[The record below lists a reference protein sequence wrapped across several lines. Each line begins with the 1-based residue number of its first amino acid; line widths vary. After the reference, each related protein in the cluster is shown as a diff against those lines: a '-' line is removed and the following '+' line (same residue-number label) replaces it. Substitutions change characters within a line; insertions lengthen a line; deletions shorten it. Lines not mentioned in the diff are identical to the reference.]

1 MFNKAKH
8 SLTIIAAKKL
18 LDANKEESMT
28 TAKRLLSVV
37 AGAYILQRGIRSIGK
52 HPILAVQEVILG
64 SFLIYD
70 AVNDIRETYPNRPS
84 ELSQVRR
91 NQIQGNDPK
100 TGIPAF
106 V

>member
-1 MFNKAKH
+1 MLNKAKH

-18 LDANKEESMT
+18 LDANKNENMG
-28 TAKRLLSVV
+28 TAKRLLSIL
-37 AGAYILQRGIRSIGK
+37 AGAYIFQRGIRSLVK
-52 HPILAVQEVILG
+52 HPVLAVQEVILG
-64 SFLIYD
+64 GFLIYD
-70 AVNDIRETYPNRPS
+70 AVNDIREIYPNKPS

-100 TGIPAF
+100 TGTPAF

>member
-1 MFNKAKH
+1 M
-8 SLTIIAAKKL
+8 S
-18 LDANKEESMT
+18 

-37 AGAYILQRGIRSIGK
+37 AGAYIFQRGVRGLAK
-52 HPILAVQEVILG
+52 HPVLAIQEVILG
-64 SFLIYD
+64 GFLIYD
-70 AVNDIRETYPNRPS
+70 AVNGIREIYPNKPS
-84 ELSQVRR
+84 EISQVRR

>member
-1 MFNKAKH
+1 MLNKAKH

-18 LDANKEESMT
+18 LDANKNENMG
-28 TAKRLLSVV
+28 TAKRLLSIV
-37 AGAYILQRGIRSIGK
+37 AGAYIFQRGIRSLVK
-52 HPILAVQEVILG
+52 HPVLAVQEVILG
-64 SFLIYD
+64 GFLIYD
-70 AVNDIRETYPNRPS
+70 AVNDIREIYPNKPS

-100 TGIPAF
+100 TGTPAF

>member
-1 MFNKAKH
+1 MLNKAKH

-18 LDANKEESMT
+18 LDANKDENLS
-28 TAKRLLSVV
+28 TAKRLLSVI
-37 AGAYILQRGIRSIGK
+37 AGAYIFQRGVRSLVK

-64 SFLIYD
+64 GFLMYD
-70 AVNDIRETYPNRPS
+70 AVKDIREIYPHKPS